1 MNALQQENYFLK
13 SALEN
18 AEFSLKSLSQLF
30 AIIHN
35 NTLESDELQALLW
48 TMWTSTEKALEELK
62 EHTGGG
68 EI

>member
-13 SALEN
+13 SAVES
-18 AEFSLKSLSQLF
+18 AEFSLKTLSQLF

-62 EHTGGG
+62 EHTGG
-68 EI
+68 EL